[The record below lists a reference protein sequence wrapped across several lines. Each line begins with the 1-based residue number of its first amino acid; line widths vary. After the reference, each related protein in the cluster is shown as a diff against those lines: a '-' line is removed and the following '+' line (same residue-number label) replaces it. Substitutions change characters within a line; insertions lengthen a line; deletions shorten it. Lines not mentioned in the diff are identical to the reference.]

1 MENNVDDV
9 VIIGAGIAGLTAA
22 KVLKAAGKKIKIIET
37 SNTIGGRVQTDIVD
51 GYLLD
56 RGFQV
61 LLTAYPEAKHFL
73 DYEALN
79 LQKFLPGAIV
89 FNEKGVST
97 IGDPLRNPSTLF
109 STLSSPVGSMIDK
122 VKMLFLK
129 LKLGNSSV
137 DEIFSS
143 PEITTFDY
151 LKNKGFSERM
161 ITQFFKPFM
170 TGIFLEADLKTSSRM
185 FEFVFKM
192 FSEANTT
199 IPAKGMGAIP
209 AQLAKN
215 LDPNEICFN
224 EKIINIE
231 SNKAYSN
238 TGNTYE
244 AKNILI
250 ATAAN
255 AIPLPFE
262 QKTIKKKSVIS
273 VYFTAEKPPF
283 TLPIIALNASA
294 NKIVNNVAVMSQVS
308 SYYAPAGKTLIC
320 VSLIDYKKMGSDEE
334 MIEAIKLELSK
345 WYADALNWKHLKTYE
360 ILYALPKDETVKYKV
375 ELADIKIAENTFICG
390 DHLLNGSINAAMKT
404 GRIAAESI
412 LSALK

>member
-22 KVLKAAGKKIKIIET
+22 KVLKAAGKKFKIIEA
-37 SNTIGGRVQTDIVD
+37 SNTIGGRVQTDVVD

-61 LLTAYPEAKHFL
+61 LLTAYPEAKRFL
-73 DYEALN
+73 DYSSLD
-79 LQKFLPGAIV
+79 LKPFLPGAIV
-89 FNEKGVST
+89 FNEKGISK

-122 VKMLFLK
+122 MKMLFLK
-129 LKLGNSSV
+129 LKLGNISV

-143 PEITTFDY
+143 PEITTIEY

-170 TGIFLEADLKTSSRM
+170 TGIFLEGNLKTSSRM

-192 FSEANTT
+192 FSEASTT
-199 IPAKGMGAIP
+199 LPAKGMGAIP

-215 LDPNEICFN
+215 LQINEICFN
-224 EKIINIE
+224 EQIINIE
-231 SNKAYSN
+231 NNKIYSSSGK
-238 TGNTYE
+238 TFK
-244 AKNILI
+244 AKKILI

-255 AIPLPFE
+255 TIPLPFE
-262 QKTIKKKSVIS
+262 QKKVQKKSVIS
-273 VYFTAEKPPF
+273 VYFTADKPPF
-283 TLPIIALNASA
+283 TLPIIALNASLK
-294 NKIVNNVAVMSQVS
+294 KIVNNVAVMSQVS
-308 SYYAPAGKTLIC
+308 SNYAPAGKTLIC
-320 VSLIDYKKMGSDEE
+320 VSLIDYNKMGSDEE

-345 WYADALNWKHLKTYE
+345 WYVDAINWKHLKTYE
-360 ILYALPKDETVKYKV
+360 IFYALPKNETVKYNV
-375 ELADIKIAENTFICG
+375 EASDLKIAENTFICG

-412 LSALK
+412 ITALK